1 MALARYLA
9 AGGAAFSLDDAAG
22 SVATRALS
30 PGDVVAACAPAAVL
44 VDSAD
49 VCAHCMK
56 RPHAPA
62 GEKLQRCAVCKT
74 AYCSRACQAAD
85 WADCHK
91 AECKLLGWLQGQLPD
106 KADFAAALLTARVAR
121 GKRLVPT
128 VPSEEGE
135 DNATTPAAQQA
146 AVARVYVHNLLDAG
160 GQPQTPV
167 PHAPGR
173 GPAPAVLDGPDGPQ
187 HAPATPRVAGIVRAL
202 RACGLLPETIPDDV
216 AAALVGK
223 LAPNAFPL
231 ADGLLV
237 RRGVAVAPLAAH
249 LRHSCAP
256 NCWATYVPAASL
268 AAELGGADG
277 GASTPPKAPWTPP
290 AGVAVPLVMVVRAI
304 APVVAGAPLSL
315 ARVDVTLPQHG
326 RDRAL
331 RRLVAGTPAE
341 VDDDGGAFA
350 SPGAARLCHCTSCD
364 EDAARGEDFGALPEQ
379 PDGAPPAPLA
389 QRLAHG
395 DVGLGRLFASSAG
408 EIASDPRG
416 GVTAPTV
423 AKLAA
428 SGFDVGVLARPD
440 PPSAS
445 ERGRLRREVAVLTHA
460 LALLRRHLPPFHHD
474 VTAVVDRLYAAT
486 NLGGDYASAAP
497 LGYHQVAAHAHACRR
512 CPGHPAVGLQRYAL
526 GDLLMNVAIDR
537 AAHYEEQ
544 SAAAADG
551 DDGGVGATLRR
562 VLLLPADAPP
572 ADALPEVLFGASR
585 AQYTAA
591 AANLAA
597 SLGPGCP
604 LLPLAAERCEML
616 ASIVEEAARRS
627 DDSGAAV
634 QA

>member
-9 AGGAAFSLDDAAG
+9 AGGAAFSLDDTAG
-22 SVATRALS
+22 ALATRALS
-30 PGDVVAACAPAAVL
+30 PGDVVAACTPAAVV

-56 RPHAPA
+56 RPHAAA

-74 AYCSRACQAAD
+74 AYCSRTCQAAD

-91 AECKLLGWLQGQLPD
+91 GECKLLGWLQGQLPD

-121 GKRLVPT
+121 GKRLMPT
-128 VPSEEGE
+128 VPLEEAGE
-135 DNATTPAAQQA
+135 GQEGAAATAAGPS
-146 AVARVYVHNLLDAG
+146 RVYVHNLQDAG
-160 GQPQTPV
+160 SQPQTPV

-173 GPAPAVLDGPDGPQ
+173 GPAPAVIDGPDGPQ
-187 HAPATPRVAGIVRAL
+187 HAPATPRVEGIVRAL
-202 RACGLLPETIPDDV
+202 RTCGLLPDTIPDDV
-216 AAALVGK
+216 GAALVGK

-237 RRGVAVAPLAAH
+237 RRGVAVAPLASH

-256 NCWATYVPAASL
+256 NCWATFVPAASL
-268 AAELGGADG
+268 AAELGGSG
-277 GASTPPKAPWTPP
+277 GADASAKAEWAPP
-290 AGVAVPLVMVVRAI
+290 AGVAAPLVMVVRAI
-304 APVVAGAPLSL
+304 AAVPAGAPLSL

-326 RDRAL
+326 RDKAL
-331 RRLVAGTPAE
+331 RKLVGGTPAE
-341 VDDDGGAFA
+341 VADDDRAFA
-350 SPGAARLCHCTSCD
+350 PSGAAARLCHCASCD
-364 EDAARGEDFGALPEQ
+364 EDGARGEDFGALPPEAAA
-379 PDGAPPAPLA
+379 GAPPTSLA
-389 QRLAHG
+389 QRLAHA
-395 DVGLGRLFASSAG
+395 DVGLGRLFAASAG

-416 GVTAPTV
+416 SVTAPTV
-423 AKLAA
+423 TKLKAT
-428 SGFDVGVLARPD
+428 GFDVGLLTRPD
-440 PPSAS
+440 PPSAT

-474 VTAVVDRLYAAT
+474 VTSVVDRLYAAT
-486 NLGGDYASAAP
+486 NLGGDYAAAAP
-497 LGYHQVAAHAHACRR
+497 LGYHQVAAHEHACRR

-544 SAAAADG
+544 AAAAAAAAE

-572 ADALPEVLFGASR
+572 ADALPEALFAASQ
-585 AQYTAA
+585 AQYTSA

-627 DDSGAAV
+627 DDGAKA
-634 QA
+634 